1 MNWSSEQQHW
11 QLDVTVNGSEKKTY
25 YSRFLLLG
33 TGYYDYKTPLQ
44 SKIPGIENF
53 KGTVVHPQFW
63 PENLDYADKKVVIIG
78 SGATAV
84 TLLPNMVDKVEHITM
99 LQRSPGYFLPI
110 PLTEPIDQLIKK
122 VLPESWAYT
131 LIRIRFMLV
140 SFLFFQFCRLFPKQ
154 GIKVLR
160 KGTEKALPPN
170 IPFDPH
176 FVPKYNPWEQ
186 RMCITPGRLHPRWST
201 LRPLPLA
208 SHNRN
213 VALTSE

>member
-1 MNWSSEQQHW
+1 FGFPWDPWKEDRAIADAPSILNYVKNAAARHGIDKHVRYSHKVEHMNWSSEQQHW
-11 QLDVTVNGSEKKTY
+11 QVDVMVNGSEKKTY

-33 TGYYDYKTPLQ
+33 TGYYDYKEPLQ

-110 PLTEPIDQLIKK
+110 PLT
-122 VLPESWAYT
+122 
-131 LIRIRFMLV
+131 
-140 SFLFFQFCRLFPKQ
+140 
-154 GIKVLR
+154 
-160 KGTEKALPPN
+160 
-170 IPFDPH
+170 
-176 FVPKYNPWEQ
+176 
-186 RMCITPGRLHPRWST
+186 
-201 LRPLPLA
+201 
-208 SHNRN
+208 
-213 VALTSE
+213 